1 MWSLFSHYNPKAFY
15 GARALSKSSCHPNW
29 TQRELVKTAAAGKV
43 STVLLQPELVP
54 PVQPH
59 RSAAGPTV
67 PVLVQLVLGSGV
79 LFLYLAS
86 FLLLSP
92 LLMGAE
98 VPSPSYIP
106 TSSVLVWTRGR
117 PRTLCPHQVH
127 VSCVCDFCPMFE
139 LLPRVCKGSSTSHVR
154 ASP

>member
-1 MWSLFSHYNPKAFY
+1 MWSLFSHYSPKAFHC
-15 GARALSKSSCHPNW
+15 ARALSESSCHPNW

-67 PVLVQLVLGSGV
+67 PVLVQPVLGSGA

-98 VPSPSYIP
+98 VPSLVHPHIVSARMDTWPPTYTVSALGPSIL
-106 TSSVLVWTRGR
+106 SLRI
-117 PRTLCPHQVH
+117 
-127 VSCVCDFCPMFE
+127 
-139 LLPRVCKGSSTSHVR
+139 TSHVR
-154 ASP
+154 ASPLSL